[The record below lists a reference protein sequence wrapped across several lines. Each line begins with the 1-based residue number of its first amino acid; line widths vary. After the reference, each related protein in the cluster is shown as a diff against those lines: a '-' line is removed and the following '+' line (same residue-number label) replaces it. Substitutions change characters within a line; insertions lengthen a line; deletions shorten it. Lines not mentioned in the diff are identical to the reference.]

1 MEKRRLGSSS
11 LEVSVVGLG
20 CNNFGRRI
28 HDVAVAQAVVHRALD
43 LGITLFDT
51 ADVYGYGTSESFL
64 GEALGARRKEAVI
77 ATKFGLPMTG
87 SNTGG
92 ASRRYVVKAAE
103 ASLKRLRTE
112 WIDLYQL
119 HYPDPSTP
127 ADETMRALDDLVR
140 QGKVRQIGCSN
151 HSAKQVITAADA
163 AKRSGLAH
171 FVTCQD
177 DYSLL
182 ERSIE
187 RDIVPLM
194 REHGMTLLPYSP
206 LASGLLTGKY
216 RHSEPPPKGTRLA
229 SSGHHASVMNERNWE
244 IAEKLRALSSRTG
257 HGMLDL
263 AFGWL
268 LAQPVTA
275 SVIAGA
281 TSPEQAEQNV
291 RAGTAKLAPDVLA
304 ELDRI
309 TR

>member
-1 MEKRRLGSSS
+1 MEQRKLGSSGID
-11 LEVSVVGLG
+11 VSTVGLG

-28 HDVAVAQAVVHRALD
+28 HDVAVARAVVHRALD
-43 LGITLFDT
+43 LGVTLFDT
-51 ADVYGYGTSESFL
+51 ADVYGYGISESFL
-64 GEALGARRKEAVI
+64 GEALGARRKEAII
-77 ATKFGLPMTG
+77 ATKFGLPMQEAR
-87 SNTGG
+87 TGG
-92 ASRRYVVKAAE
+92 ASRRYIVKAAE

-112 WIDLYQL
+112 WIDLYQV
-119 HYPDPSTP
+119 HYPDSSTP
-127 ADETMRALDDLVR
+127 IEETMRALDDLVR

-151 HSAKQVITAADA
+151 HSTKQVIAAADVSN
-163 AKRSGLAH
+163 RSGLAH

-182 ERSIE
+182 ERGIE
-187 RDIVPLM
+187 GDLIPLM
-194 REHGMTLLPYSP
+194 RERGMALLPYSP

-216 RHSEPPPKGTRLA
+216 RRSEAPAKGTRL
-229 SSGHHASVMNERNWE
+229 STSGHHASVMNNRNWGMVE
-244 IAEKLRALSSRTG
+244 QLRALSSRTG
-257 HGMLDL
+257 HSMLDL

-291 RAGTAKLAPDVLA
+291 RAGQAKLPPDVIA